1 MQARR
6 SYLVEEERDRRR
18 GEVEDQLRAPE
29 ATPALARRPLK
40 LVEEL
45 SPGAESPALVTEPCG
60 FCNTTVSQLGRLPA
74 AIPQI

>member
-18 GEVEDQLRAPE
+18 GEVEDQLWAPK
-29 ATPALARRPLK
+29 APPTLARRPLK

-45 SPGAESPALVTEPCG
+45 SPGGERPALVT
-60 FCNTTVSQLGRLPA
+60 
-74 AIPQI
+74 